1 MPGLETKIMS
11 NINQVRGMLL
21 EEALLYLLRHSGYRT
36 VESTNDDPTL
46 FNGRAGINVRG
57 RGGGHQIDAIAD
69 FVVQQPFSHPQ
80 RLLVEAKCTRKSTE
94 LPVIRNAVG
103 TLKDICEY
111 FVPES
116 NGKPASRRYHYQY
129 ALFSAKGYTK
139 DAERYAY
146 AQDIY
151 LITLANS
158 NYFQGVI
165 DAIYAITEEALES
178 QGGNLDMSSL
188 RRELR
193 RWLLEPYEDSQDSDF
208 WNGYSPAFREQNAN
222 IVQNVKEIRY
232 ALLATFTGGIP
243 AFLIPAPGFSI
254 ETLNGPVSVKIRY
267 DLEDTKSWYLYRNE
281 EIIFS
286 FDLPKEFFN
295 LYAKDGRLSN
305 RQAINLKRDQMHTIR
320 AIWTE
325 ENDVDPK
332 IITFRLDYEWLNEVQ
347 RSLSQES

>member
-1 MPGLETKIMS
+1 MS

-36 VESTNDDPTL
+36 VENTNDDPTL
-46 FNGRAGINVRG
+46 FNHGADIYVRG
-57 RGGGHQIDAIAD
+57 RGGSHQIDAIAD

-80 RLLVEAKCTRKSTE
+80 RLLVEAKCTRKSTG

-103 TLKDICEY
+103 TLKDISEY

-165 DAIYAITEEALES
+165 NAIYAITEEALES
-178 QGGNLDMSSL
+178 QGGNLDMGFL